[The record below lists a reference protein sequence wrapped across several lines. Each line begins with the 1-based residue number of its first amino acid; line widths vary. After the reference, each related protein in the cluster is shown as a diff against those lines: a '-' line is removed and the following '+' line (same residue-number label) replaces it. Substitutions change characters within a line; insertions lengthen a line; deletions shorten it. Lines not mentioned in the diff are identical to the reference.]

1 MRQRVRRLIL
11 PVAVVLGLAACGGP
25 GTSTGA
31 DPAAAGPPQ
40 RGGEITVLEGQ
51 SFAGGWPS
59 GLDPATNTTGGANI
73 SQMSSIYGGLFTLT
87 ANPDGS
93 DVKVEPN
100 QAESYQLLD
109 DGRTVKI
116 TLRDGVRFSDGTPL
130 DADAVAFNFRRD
142 LTSPCTCAPPWQLA
156 PNGITTEG
164 PLTVVLRFTRPYAAV
179 INAFPISN
187 VNWIASPTALEKMG
201 PDRFKLA
208 PVGAGPFEVVSD
220 QLSSQLV
227 LARNP
232 GYFKPGL
239 PYLDR
244 LTFQSIGGDQP
255 AYQALLAGQAQA
267 YEGLSTVPL
276 IDQAKNNPKLNL
288 TLQPPTSPYDIQL
301 NTKIAPFDNQ
311 LAREAI
317 YYATDFDAI
326 SQGLFKGQY
335 PVSQMFTASGGL
347 FHHPTVPGY
356 RTFDLNKAKQ
366 IVQQLGG
373 FTVEFG
379 TQGNYVAD
387 QVATALQTQW
397 QAAGITVHLDT
408 YQLSTLVQRY
418 NSGSWQAMLATAGA
432 WDPAAGVGVGFR
444 FSSTSPFSGVSD
456 PHLDDL
462 LDQAAG
468 TLDPGRRDALYQE
481 AATYISDQA
490 YAPFGLA
497 FASANLAV
505 KGVYG
510 PGLTTRI
517 PPLVVNTGVLW
528 DQVWRARLRIPR
540 QLWGKPPRNRFMV
553 VRELYRK
560 GQQ

>member
-1 MRQRVRRLIL
+1 MRQRIRRLIL
-11 PVAVVLGLAACGGP
+11 PVTMIFTVILAGAACGGP
-25 GTSTGA
+25 DTPTGS
-31 DPAAAGPPQ
+31 DPAAAGPPR

-93 DVKVEPN
+93 DVKVVPN
-100 QAESYQLLD
+100 QAESYELLD
-109 DGRTVKI
+109 GGSTVRI
-116 TLRDGVRFSDGTPL
+116 TLRGGIRFSDGTPL
-130 DADAVAFNFRRD
+130 DAAAVAFNFQRD
-142 LTSPCTCAPPWQLA
+142 LTAPCTCAPPWQLA
-156 PNGITTEG
+156 DNGITTDG
-164 PLTVVLRFTRPYAAV
+164 PSTVVLRFTQPYAAV
-179 INAFPISN
+179 INGFPISN
-187 VNWIASPTALEKMG
+187 VNWIASPTALRKLG
-201 PDRFKLA
+201 ADQFKLT
-208 PVGAGPFEVVSD
+208 PVGAGPFTVVSD
-220 QLSSQLV
+220 RLSSELA

-232 GYFKPGL
+232 DYFKPGL

-276 IDQAKNNPKLNL
+276 IDQAKNNPRLDL

-326 SQGLFKGQY
+326 SKGLFKGQY
-335 PVSQMFTASGGL
+335 PVSEMFTASGGL

-356 RTFDLNKAKQ
+356 RTFDLDKAKQ
-366 IVQQLGG
+366 IVRQLGG

-397 QAAGITVHLDT
+397 QAAGITVHLGT
-408 YQLSTLVQRY
+408 YQLSTLVQQY

-456 PHLDDL
+456 PHLDNL

-468 TLDPGRRDALYQE
+468 TLDPGRRDTLYQE
-481 AATYISDQA
+481 AAKYISDKA

-497 FASANLAV
+497 FASADLAV
-505 KGVYG
+505 KGVHG

-528 DQVWRARLRIPR
+528 DQVWRER
-540 QLWGKPPRNRFMV
+540 
-553 VRELYRK
+553 
-560 GQQ
+560 